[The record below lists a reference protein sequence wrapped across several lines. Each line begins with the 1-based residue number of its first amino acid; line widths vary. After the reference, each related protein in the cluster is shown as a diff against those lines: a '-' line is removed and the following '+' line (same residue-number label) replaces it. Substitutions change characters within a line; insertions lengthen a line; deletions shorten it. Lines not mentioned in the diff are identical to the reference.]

1 MDYQETM
8 EEEQLEDEGPEQTFA
23 TIGAVYSDGVS
34 LLFDG
39 ADEAT
44 SKHYKV
50 NRSASFAAGQRVYIV
65 KDSGT
70 YVVICPVGAPGSSG
84 SGIGTSSN
92 YAGASYI
99 SSLCVGSPDS
109 HWIINNGQIYHG
121 SATSVNGQGRIG
133 YDNSSPKPLAVL
145 FHYGNAQIGGNANS
159 TIKFFNGN
167 GTTRQSLSTSSQNQG
182 YSGATSSNYLTVLN
196 NMSGILNKLGLLST

>member
-44 SKHYKV
+44 GKHYKV

-99 SSLCVGSPDS
+99 SSLCIGTPSN
-109 HWIINNGQIYHG
+109 HWVINGGQIYHD
-121 SATSVNGQGRIG
+121 SASSSGGRGRIG
-133 YDNSSPKPLAVL
+133 YAESSPKPVAVL
-145 FHYGNAQIGGNANS
+145 YNIGDAVIGGAS
-159 TIKFFNGN
+159 GATVRFFNGN

-196 NMSGILNKLGLLST
+196 NIAGILNKLGLLST

>member
-84 SGIGTSSN
+84 SGIGTASN

-99 SSLCVGSPDS
+99 SSLCIGTPSA
-109 HWIINNGQIYHG
+109 HWVINGGQIYHN
-121 SATSVNGQGRIG
+121 SASSSSGYGRLG
-133 YDNSSPKPLAVL
+133 YAESDVKPLAML
-145 FHYGNAQIGGNANS
+145 YHLGPARIAGANNMNLA
-159 TIKFFNGN
+159 FYNGS

-196 NMSGILNKLGLLST
+196 NIAGILNKLGLLST